1 MKKVLTIIITFL
13 VLIFG
18 IIVVGLT
25 TTQENKIEE
34 TQPIQSSEKCQLVH
48 IDSTIPVIEPFYT
61 TIANH
66 ITENERETLARLVY
80 LEAGG
85 GGQSYLG
92 QKAVVEVVLNRVLS
106 DEFPNTIDD
115 VIYQK
120 NQFSPAKYI
129 ETTTPT
135 QIQYDVVDKVLSEI
149 YPVLNTNVLFFSTKQ
164 YNDLLYEKI
173 GDHYF
178 CYSTKS
184 YEKQKGS

>member
-1 MKKVLTIIITFL
+1 MKRVLTVTIAFL
-13 VLIFG
+13 ALIFG
-18 IIVVGLT
+18 IVVGLI
-25 TTQENKIEE
+25 TTQKNKAEE
-34 TQPIQSSEKCQLVH
+34 VQPIQSSEKCQLVY

-80 LEAGG
+80 LEAR
-85 GGQSYLG
+85 GQSYLG

-106 DEFPNTIDD
+106 DEFPNTIDN

-135 QIQYDVVDKVLSEI
+135 QIQYDVVDEVLSEI

-184 YEKQKGS
+184 YEKQKGN